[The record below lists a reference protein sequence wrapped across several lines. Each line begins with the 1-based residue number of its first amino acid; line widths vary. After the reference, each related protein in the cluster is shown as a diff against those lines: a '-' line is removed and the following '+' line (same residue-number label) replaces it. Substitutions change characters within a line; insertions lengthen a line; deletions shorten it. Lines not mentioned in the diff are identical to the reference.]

1 MDEGISIAFKLG
13 VDNEKIM
20 DKQTQDR
27 LVNKATLEAET
38 AIVEEI
44 KKEKLEYSEL
54 SPMMRELLGAVYLRG
69 NHDMLNKIKKEM
81 MGYVAPDNKDK

>member
-1 MDEGISIAFKLG
+1 
-13 VDNEKIM
+13 M